1 MQGVVENIML
11 EKIGKY
17 KIIEVLGKGAMG
29 IVYKAQD
36 PDIERFVAIKTI
48 RFDKVDEPT
57 DQTEMMQRFMREAQ
71 AVGKL
76 EHSNI
81 VTIYDVGR
89 EEDLTYIV
97 MQYVDGYSLQKV
109 NESGKRPALPEIVR
123 LMSSV
128 GNALDFAHKEGVVH
142 RDMKPGNILID
153 KNGNPFIVDFGV
165 ARVGMSTMTST
176 GTIIGT
182 PSYMAPEQVMGQ
194 QVDNRA
200 DIFSLGVILYE
211 LITGRRPFEGE
222 HITTVA
228 YKIIHEEPPHLQE
241 IKQDIPEDFEM
252 IVHKA
257 LAKNPDER
265 YQTCRE
271 FCRDLQSVMHK
282 FDRTIP
288 FTPGEEVFVGFR
300 DERKK
305 KIRWIPVAISAA
317 AILVVAVGLYL
328 FIPGIKQMLTSQ
340 SGGGDIVTPLQ
351 PRQILMDSGVRED
364 REFNYVPQKVA
375 SKPQRNEELI
385 ARKFDEGVQS
395 YQHGDYIKS
404 AQLMAEVLRL
414 DRQHSEARRY
424 QNLANSAVSA
434 ISDIKAVVERQRRA
448 EEEKELP
455 LLLSDLGS
463 DSLFQRRSS
472 EARQFFNKYGEIK
485 SIADIAKIRI
495 EFSDTNK
502 AQVSFPKLLS
512 AVDTTTGKRDI
523 VFEGEVIWVME
534 KQPDGWKIVD
544 FLTKT
549 F

>member
-1 MQGVVENIML
+1 MTI

-17 KIIEVLGKGAMG
+17 QIIEVLGKGAMG
-29 IVYKAQD
+29 IVYKAKD
-36 PDIERFVAIKTI
+36 PDIDRIVAIKTI
-48 RFDKVDEPT
+48 RFDKADEPT

-97 MQYVDGYSLQKV
+97 MQYVEGHSLQKI
-109 NESGKRPALPEIVR
+109 NESGKRPSLPEIVQ

-128 GNALDFAHKEGVVH
+128 CSALDFAHQAGVIH
-142 RDMKPGNILID
+142 RDMKPGNILLD
-153 KNGNPFIVDFGV
+153 KNGIPFIVDFGV

-194 QVDNRA
+194 QVDRRA

-211 LITGRRPFEGE
+211 LITGKRPFEGE

-228 YKIIHEEPPHLQE
+228 YKIIHEEPLHLKE
-241 IKQDIPEDFEM
+241 VKQDIPEDFET
-252 IVHKA
+252 IVDKA
-257 LAKNPDER
+257 LAKKADER
-265 YQTCRE
+265 YQTCLE
-271 FCRDLQSVMHK
+271 LYSDLQEVMNK

-305 KIRWIPVAISAA
+305 KKNWIPVAIPVAA
-317 AILVVAVGLYL
+317 VLVALAGAYF
-328 FIPGIKQMLTSQ
+328 FIPGVKQMLTSNP
-340 SGGGDIVTPLQ
+340 GEGAIVAPLQ
-351 PRQILMDSGVRED
+351 SRQILMDSGVRED
-364 REFNYVPQKVA
+364 QEFSYIPRKAPV
-375 SKPQRNEELI
+375 KPQRNEALI

-395 YQHGDYIKS
+395 YQHGDYTR
-404 AQLMAEVLRL
+404 AAALMTEVLRL
-414 DRQHSEARRY
+414 DKQHREARSY
-424 QNLANSAVSA
+424 QNLTNSALDS
-434 ISDIKAVVERQRRA
+434 IGNIKTIVERQRKA

-463 DSLFQRRSS
+463 DSLYRKRSS
-472 EARQFFNKYGEIK
+472 EARQFFNEYGDIK
-485 SIADIAKIRI
+485 SIVDISKIRI
-495 EFSDTNK
+495 EFIDTDK

-512 AVDTTTGKRDI
+512 AVHTQTGKRSI
-523 VFEGEVIWVME
+523 VFEGEMIWVME
-534 KQPDGWKIVD
+534 KQANGWKIVD